1 MKTSIISTITAAAIL
16 ASASTFAYAAT
27 DNDNKR
33 GGKHRGPNIERML
46 EKLDTNKDGGISL
59 EEVQTSH
66 AELFA
71 KVDANND
78 SSLTEEEFG
87 MIKELKKAERDAKR
101 AANATSTDTGTDAAS
116 DQTAQS
122 DKDGKR
128 KGKHAGKR
136 GGKHGGKH
144 GGKKGPSFDRLD
156 ADSSGSVTLT
166 EFTGQADKMFER
178 MDRNSDGVINADDMK
193 RNKS

>member
-1 MKTSIISTITAAAIL
+1 MKKSIISTITIAAIL
-16 ASASTFAYAAT
+16 ASASTFAYAASG
-27 DNDNKR
+27 DDNKR

-59 EEVQTSH
+59 DEVKTSR
-66 AELFA
+66 AELFV

-101 AANATSTDTGTDAAS
+101 AANAASTDTAS
-116 DQTAQS
+116 DQTAQA

-128 KGKHAGKR
+128 KGKHAGKHDGKR
-136 GGKHGGKH
+136 GDKR

-156 ADSSGSVTLT
+156 ADSSGTVTLT

>member
-1 MKTSIISTITAAAIL
+1 MKKSIISTITIAAIL
-16 ASASTFAYAAT
+16 ASASTFAYAASG
-27 DNDNKR
+27 DDNKR

-59 EEVQTSH
+59 EEVKTSR
-66 AELFA
+66 AELFV

-87 MIKELKKAERDAKR
+87 MIKELKKAERNAKK
-101 AANATSTDTGTDAAS
+101 AANEASTDAAS
-116 DQTAQS
+116 DQTAQA
-122 DKDGKR
+122 DKEGKR

-136 GGKHGGKH
+136 DGKRGDKR

-156 ADSSGSVTLT
+156 ADSSGTVTLT

>member
-1 MKTSIISTITAAAIL
+1 MKKSIISTITIAAIL
-16 ASASTFAYAAT
+16 ASASTFAYAASG
-27 DNDNKR
+27 DDNKR
-33 GGKHRGPNIERML
+33 GGNHRGPNIERML

-59 EEVQTSH
+59 DEVKTSRT
-66 AELFA
+66 ELFT
-71 KVDANND
+71 KVDVNND

-87 MIKELKKAERDAKR
+87 MIKELKKAERNAKK
-101 AANATSTDTGTDAAS
+101 AANEASTDAAS
-116 DQTAQS
+116 DQTAQA
-122 DKDGKR
+122 DKEGKR

-136 GGKHGGKH
+136 DGKRGDKR

-156 ADSSGSVTLT
+156 ADSSGTVTLT